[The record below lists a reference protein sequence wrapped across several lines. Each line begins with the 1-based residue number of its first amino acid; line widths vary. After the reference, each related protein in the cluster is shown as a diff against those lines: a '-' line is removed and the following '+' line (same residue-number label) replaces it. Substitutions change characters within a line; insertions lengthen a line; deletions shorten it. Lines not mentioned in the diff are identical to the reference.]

1 MNAESAAEVAGAVV
15 DDGVVDKAAQLFA
28 VNHKQPAAIAGR
40 GVMANEVTLQ
50 QTAGV
55 TSIPPDVEAAA
66 VGAVVVGNVVEFVD
80 EGAGYA
86 AAIAQGVNAAA
97 VAGSGVG
104 IDVVI
109 FQCVIGAVFLQHA
122 AAVACCGL
130 IVGNGV
136 RDQRAVGSI
145 VHKDAAAFVG
155 GIAQNSVIRH
165 LHIVCF
171 PELER
176 SPFFL
181 RRIFLKDIAADGN
194 LPNSAY
200 YQSTAIVG
208 GIAADG
214 IGLHRYLT
222 DVI

>member
-1 MNAESAAEVAGAVV
+1 VAVYSVDSVGPGDERVYASAIWRDADA
-15 DDGVVDKAAQLFA
+15 
-28 VNHKQPAAIAGR
+28 H
-40 GVMANEVTLQ
+40 
-50 QTAGV
+50 
-55 TSIPPDVEAAA
+55 
-66 VGAVVVGNVVEFVD
+66 
-80 EGAGYA
+80 
-86 AAIAQGVNAAA
+86 
-97 VAGSGVG
+97 
-104 IDVVI
+104 
-109 FQCVIGAVFLQHA
+109 QHA

-181 RRIFLKDIAADGN
+181 RRIFPESVAADGN